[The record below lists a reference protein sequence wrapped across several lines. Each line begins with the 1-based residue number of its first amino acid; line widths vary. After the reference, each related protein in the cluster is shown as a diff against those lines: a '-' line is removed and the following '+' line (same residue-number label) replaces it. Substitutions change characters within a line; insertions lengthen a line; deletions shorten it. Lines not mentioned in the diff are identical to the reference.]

1 MIGSIFSKQN
11 IMCKTSP
18 PMNDGVVPYSI
29 DSVRCLLGDFSS
41 AWDEFSDRNL
51 YANGPSSAEQTNEY
65 APPEVLFQSSTWSPF
80 YLTNPQSYDSWSIGV
95 VALEM
100 LLGTPNVFSVD
111 QRTTALLTNRL
122 RKEGAGEE
130 DIQRA
135 LYLAALSQ
143 FCIYVPTI
151 EGKNWPLR
159 KGDPLE
165 KIRVVKESCRL
176 RDFHAALR
184 ARDPLGIGF
193 DESANTLLHLIWRLL
208 AWNPSDRL
216 SPKQAL
222 LHHPYFNP
230 SDHDEKTPKIDE
242 LFHKNSFFDFL
253 IPGSHNALESQTLDP
268 KIDMNSSD
276 ISISD
281 FVCPK
286 CGKKFYDHNSC
297 QQHARSRRHAR
308 FCSYDRSSLPQC
320 LNAHSMLPTHQS
332 SGYCDIQGRRRT
344 IEDFHTVHL
353 NGDYQFYGVFDSHMG
368 NLASKY
374 AAASFDRQIEERLPS
389 VDGDIQTDVQDWKKK
404 VEVKLNEAFNDL
416 HLGIVDA
423 IASSPGDVMEDAGTT
438 ATILV
443 VTELAVIVAN
453 VGDSRAVLSNW
464 NRDSESYD
472 TVTPLQLT
480 VDHIASSP
488 DEQFQIIQKGGFIS
502 QSGGIPRV
510 NGSLAVSRSLGDFK
524 LSRYLSRTPHLFA
537 LTKYEVYDKCR
548 KSIKDDRAYRGN
560 NNLYI
565 SAVDDIR
572 PCFIIMA
579 SDGLWDVM
587 TNQEAVDMVV
597 EVIESNN
604 SGTEYQL
611 AAELL
616 TQEAYVRGSS
626 DNIGV
631 CVVAIT

>member
-1 MIGSIFSKQN
+1 
-11 IMCKTSP
+11 
-18 PMNDGVVPYSI
+18 
-29 DSVRCLLGDFSS
+29 VRCLLGDFSS

-95 VALEM
+95 VALEL

-111 QRTTALLTNRL
+111 QRTTAVLTNRL
-122 RKEGAGEE
+122 KKEGASEE

-143 FCIYVPTI
+143 FCIYVPTM

-165 KIRVVKESCRL
+165 KISVVKESCRL

-208 AWNPSDRL
+208 AWDPRDRL

-222 LHHPYFNP
+222 LHPYFNP
-230 SDHDEKTPKIDE
+230 TDHDEKGPKIDD
-242 LFHKNSFFDFL
+242 LFHKNSFLDLL

-276 ISISD
+276 TAISE

-286 CGKKFYDHNSC
+286 CGKKFSDHNSC
-297 QQHARSRRHAR
+297 QKHARSRRHAP

-353 NGDYQFYGVFDSHMG
+353 NGDYQFYGVFDGHMG
-368 NLASKY
+368 NLASKF
-374 AAASFDRQIEERLPS
+374 AASSFDRQIEERLS
-389 VDGDIQTDVQDWKKK
+389 FVDRDIQSDVQEWKKK
-404 VEVKLNEAFNDL
+404 VEIKLNEAFNDL

-453 VGDSRAVLSNW
+453 VGDSRAVLSHW
-464 NRDSESYD
+464 NHDSKGCD

-480 VDHIASSP
+480 IDHIASSP
-488 DEQFQIIQKGGFIS
+488 DEQVQIIEKGGFVS
-502 QSGGIPRV
+502 RSGGIDRV
-510 NGSLAVSRSLGDFK
+510 NGNLAVSRSLGDVK
-524 LSRYLSRTPHLFA
+524 LSPYLSRVPHVFA
-537 LTKYEVYDKCR
+537 LTKDEVYGKCR
-548 KSIKDDRAYRGN
+548 KSSEEESAYLGDR
-560 NNLYI
+560 NLDL
-565 SAVDDIR
+565 SEVDDEK

-597 EVIESNN
+597 EVVGSDD
-604 SGTEYQL
+604 SGTEYQQ
-611 AAELL
+611 AAEFL

>member
-1 MIGSIFSKQN
+1 MLFSLLSFAIIGSL
-11 IMCKTSP
+11 
-18 PMNDGVVPYSI
+18 
-29 DSVRCLLGDFSS
+29 SVL
-41 AWDEFSDRNL
+41 
-51 YANGPSSAEQTNEY
+51 EQTNEY

-80 YLTNPQSYDSWSIGV
+80 YSTNPQSYDSWSIGV
-95 VALEM
+95 VVSLVTAFLFHIFGSFLVMNKILLVFSQALEM

-122 RKEGAGEE
+122 RKEGVGEE

-165 KIRVVKESCRL
+165 KISVVKESCRL

-193 DESANTLLHLIWRLL
+193 DESANTLLHLIWRFL

-216 SPKQAL
+216 TPKQAL
-222 LHHPYFNP
+222 LHPYFNP
-230 SDHDEKTPKIDE
+230 SDHNEKTPKIDE
-242 LFHKNSFFDFL
+242 LFHKNSFSDLL

-276 ISISD
+276 TAISD
-281 FVCPK
+281 FRCPK
-286 CGKKFYDHNSC
+286 CGKKFSDYNSC

-353 NGDYQFYGVFDSHMG
+353 NGDYQFYGVFDGHMG

-374 AAASFDRQIEERLPS
+374 AAASFDRQIEERLS
-389 VDGDIQTDVQDWKKK
+389 NVDGDIKNDVKDWKNK
-404 VEVKLNEAFNDL
+404 VEVNLIEAFNDL

-453 VGDSRAVLSNW
+453 VGDSRAVLSHW
-464 NRDSESYD
+464 NRDCEGND
-472 TVTPLQLT
+472 KVTPLQLT

-488 DEQFQIIQKGGFIS
+488 DEQFQIIEKGGFVS

-510 NGSLAVSRSLGDFK
+510 NGSLAVSRSLGDVK
-524 LSRYLSRTPHLFA
+524 LSRYLSRTPHVFA

-548 KSIKDDRAYRGN
+548 KSSKQERAHREHKN
-560 NNLYI
+560 VEI
-565 SAVDDIR
+565 SEVDGVQ